1 MTEKNGTIKHCRAAR
16 FAKTPASS
24 ISSCPFKGPEIAIV
38 PVRYALDRSRH
49 DPAPDRLKSLPA
61 SGKWSPLPELTSR
74 RYTLRQL
81 YDGYL
86 YVFAESA
93 STFHEYA
100 VNGAN
105 ATFARIAWTQAHLG
119 QDRRAGA
126 SADGKPYLL
135 YPRDSRLHIGFSQIQ
150 WTWRLCEHMRS
161 SPDARARLMKPLDLA
176 RYSVT
181 LSEPDA
187 LPLRETAMA
196 VADTDQG
203 VPT

>member
-1 MTEKNGTIKHCRAAR
+1 MTEKNGTIKQCRATR
-16 FAKTPASS
+16 FAKRPASS
-24 ISSCPFKGPEIAIV
+24 ISSCPFKGPEVAIV

-49 DPAPDRLKSLPA
+49 DPAPDRLKPLQA

-86 YVFAESA
+86 YVFDESA

-105 ATFARIAWTQAHLG
+105 ATFVRNAWTQAHLG
-119 QDRRAGA
+119 QDRRAGV

-135 YPRDSRLHIGFSQIQ
+135 L
-150 WTWRLCEHMRS
+150 LK
-161 SPDARARLMKPLDLA
+161 RARLYIMSFWKTDCSQPPPNSVLPPTSVHPMKPT
-176 RYSVT
+176 RSVS
-181 LSEPDA
+181 LVH
-187 LPLRETAMA
+187 LPLATISYGRP
-196 VADTDQG
+196 G
-203 VPT
+203 CR